1 MKAILYYIHD
11 PMCSW
16 CWGFTWTLNKL
27 LHALPKDIE
36 IRRLLGGLAADSD
49 EPMPELIRH
58 QIKSNWL
65 RIEDSISGVKFNFD
79 FWEKTTPRRST
90 YPACRA
96 VIAARMQGEKYDV
109 LMTNAIQRAYYLEA
123 RNPSNN
129 TTLIEIAN
137 EIGLSGFDFEKNLM
151 SEETDKIFKREVNQ
165 ARELYAESF
174 PNLVL
179 KTEAGLISI
188 YIDYNNYKIMLDEI
202 RAYLKSN
209 QQ

>member
-1 MKAILYYIHD
+1 
-11 PMCSW
+11 MCSW

-49 EPMPELIRH
+49 EPMPELMRQ

-65 RIEDSISGVKFNFD
+65 RIEDTISGVKFNFD

-151 SEETDKIFKREVNQ
+151 SEETDKIFKLEVNQ

-188 YIDYNNYKIMLDEI
+188 HIDYNNYKIMLDEI
-202 RAYLKSN
+202 RAHLKSN

>member
-49 EPMPELIRH
+49 EPMPELMRQ

-65 RIEDSISGVKFNFD
+65 RIEDTISGVKFNFD

-151 SEETDKIFKREVNQ
+151 SEETDKIFKLEVNQ

-188 YIDYNNYKIMLDEI
+188 HIDYNNYKIMLDEI
-202 RAYLKSN
+202 RAHLKSN